1 MRVSLGCSAVLVAAL
16 ATGIAQAKPARA
28 QDQPPAS
35 SDRSANSQ
43 AEDASRPSEA
53 DSAQSD
59 QNGKKPDDSNTKP
72 DRVFGVLPN
81 YTSVDP
87 SMHAP
92 PITTA
97 EAYRMAAANSF
108 DPYVFP
114 FIGIVTAMGVGQGSG
129 SYLRRYPTALADNT
143 IGNFMTTAVFPSLLH
158 QDPRYF
164 VLSSGGF
171 WHRAAY
177 AASRTAITRSREGHA
192 VFNVSEIGG
201 NFVAAD
207 ISNAYYP
214 SADRSAINTL
224 TRWGTQVAWD
234 TVANELKEFW
244 PDLRRKFHHEH

>member
-1 MRVSLGCSAVLVAAL
+1 M
-16 ATGIAQAKPARA
+16 AQAKAARA
-28 QDQPPAS
+28 QDQPAS

-43 AEDASRPSEA
+43 AEEPSRPGGA
-53 DSAQSD
+53 DNAESD
-59 QNGKKPDDSNTKP
+59 QNATKPDDSKTRP

-87 SMHAP
+87 SMQAP
-92 PITTA
+92 RITTTD
-97 EAYRMAAANSF
+97 AYRMAAANSF

-143 IGNFMTTAVFPSLLH
+143 IGNFMTTAVLPSLLH

-164 VLSSGGF
+164 ELRSGGF

-177 AASRTAITRSREGHA
+177 AASRIAVTRSRDGDAE
-192 VFNVSEIGG
+192 FNISEIGG
-201 NFVAAD
+201 NLVAAT

-214 SADRSAINTL
+214 STDRSAINTL

-244 PDLRRKFHHEH
+244 PDLRRKFHHED